1 MTPAKEQQAKDW
13 EAVLGAA
20 IRQVAGFDVPADA
33 GFFEA
38 GLTSALVVGL
48 FERLL
53 DQLGPEVAV
62 TVFFTYPTRRSL
74 AAHLA
79 ERSAAPAP
87 AARTVAEVAAPGR
100 LTASARRDL
109 RSRMNQRRG

>member
-1 MTPAKEQQAKDW
+1 MTPAKEQSAKDW

-53 DQLGPEVAV
+53 DQLGPDVPV

-79 ERSAAPAP
+79 GRSAGPAGP
-87 AARTVAEVAAPGR
+87 IVAEVAAGR
-100 LTASARRDL
+100 LSATARRDL